1 MDYITDFSYIDEL
14 IDNKGVRNAVIDV
27 DNTITKS
34 NIVQFYLFIKK
45 QEIGEKLWPLYF
57 SSFVLRAPYFLALDA
72 VSRDSFNKLFVL
84 KKFKKYSY
92 AQLEYY
98 SKSFFEKSLK
108 GKFISFTHDLIFHL
122 KEKGVYVEL
131 LSTNFDLLVKQ
142 YGEYFDVPYSCLNV
156 KPEGNGITIDFSN
169 LDGFKGKE
177 IAKFDPAV
185 TLSIGDS
192 KYDLPALNHVDYPFV
207 VAKKDEKW
215 MGQINKEA
223 RFIKADIVQI
233 GDTL

>member
-1 MDYITDFSYIDEL
+1 MDYISDFSYIDDL

-57 SSFVLRAPYFLALDA
+57 SSFVLRAPYFLTLDA

-108 GKFISFTHDLIFHL
+108 RKFISFTHDLIFHL
-122 KEKGVYVEL
+122 KEKGVHVEL

-142 YGEYFDVPYSCLNV
+142 YGHYFDVPYSCLNV

-169 LDGFKGKE
+169 LDGFKGRE

-223 RFIKADIVQI
+223 RFIKADIVQLSE
-233 GDTL
+233 TL